1 MGRKEDDGGAVG
13 AAGRRPG
20 RVKRALPG
28 PPHTYTMYG
37 TRVEALGSAA
47 VAQLTHARRE
57 AQVAADQEST
67 EDRAAMVVAAMES
80 ESRAAEAECR
90 PAGVASAQQGGRG
103 TAAEEPVVAPVEVTD
118 GQQEEDLEPAVG
130 GVQHSGGLLP
140 PLSTGRTAG

>member
-1 MGRKEDDGGAVG
+1 MYA
-13 AAGRRPG
+13 
-20 RVKRALPG
+20 
-28 PPHTYTMYG
+28 YG

-47 VAQLTHARRE
+47 VAQLTDARRE
-57 AQVAADQEST
+57 VQVTADQKST
-67 EDRAAMVVAAMES
+67 ESRAAMAVAARER

-90 PAGVASAQQGGRG
+90 PAEVARAHWQQESRG
-103 TAAEEPVVAPVEVTD
+103 TAAEEPVVEPVEVTD